1 MKKDK
6 GTALLI
12 LPLFAISI
20 YENRYEFDFGWL
32 YWTWTIIL
40 NK

>member
-1 MKKDK
+1 MKTKK
-6 GTALLI
+6 GSAYLI

-32 YWTWTIIL
+32 NWTWTIIL
-40 NK
+40 NR